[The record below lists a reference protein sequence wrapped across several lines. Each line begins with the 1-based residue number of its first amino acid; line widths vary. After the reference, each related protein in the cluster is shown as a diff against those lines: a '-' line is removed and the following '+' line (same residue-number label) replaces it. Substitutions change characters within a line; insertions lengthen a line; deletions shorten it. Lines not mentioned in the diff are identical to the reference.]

1 MKNLVNS
8 NKVII
13 NSILV
18 AAAAICFMVVTFFPS
33 HTSALSPAGALS
45 GASHTVAFDNGDCAG
60 TFIGL
65 VPWYDYLPQGEISSN
80 TNPGPGGAGIS
91 TTKCDIACFNIT
103 PIPHSEDPNKCG
115 NRGSDIPFVLLAIID
130 DLLRISGLAALGFV
144 FYAAFKYVG
153 SQGSPEGT
161 ASAQS
166 TLINALIGMAI
177 AATAVFFVSFLGKKL
192 T

>member
-1 MKNLVNS
+1 MMNL
-8 NKVII
+8 NKQKKLFLHGV
-13 NSILV
+13 L
-18 AAAAICFMVVTFFPS
+18 AATVVICFMLVSLLPS
-33 HTSALSPAGALS
+33 HASALSPLDTLPTAN
-45 GASHTVAFDNGDCAG
+45 HTVAFDNGSCAG
-60 TFIGL
+60 TFFGL
-65 VPWYDYLPQGEISSN
+65 IPWYDYLPKGEISTNS
-80 TNPGPGGAGIS
+80 NPGPGGASIA
-91 TTKCDIACFNIT
+91 TTKCDVTCFNVT
-103 PIPHSEDPNKCG
+103 SIPSSASPNMCG

-161 ASAQS
+161 ANAQS

-177 AATAVFFVSFLGKKL
+177 AATAVFFVNFLGKKI